1 MRRTLLL
8 AGLAVAV
15 PLASAAQ
22 DPAPVYQQGK
32 QYSFEVKVDGLLRQE
47 FTASPITFL
56 ETDRALA
63 RVRPRIEI
71 GVDRFLLGVGGD
83 FIFSSEKNTEFLP
96 TMPLLRDNYD
106 SRDAR
111 LDLAFVRAEPS
122 GWLRLHAGRFSM
134 PVRLTEM
141 IWDRDLRPQGAEVTL
156 AAVDRGPF
164 KRLAVTA
171 LGAKGSHVFP
181 AGGAFDFSN
190 RESMWIASASALAGV
205 GERATVELLASYVT
219 FGGLEHVD
227 PRLRRQNTR
236 ASAGGPLGREYD
248 VVDLVA
254 RFNREGKLEVQ
265 LVADL
270 SWNTAVDVNDR
281 GLWLAAVLGSTRTA
295 PVAIEY
301 TFARMDADAT
311 LAAFAADDFLWETG
325 WEGHRGD
332 LGIRLR
338 EHSALHLV
346 AQRQRF
352 KDAPQPAE
360 RERWL
365 ERYRIEVR
373 VRP

>member
-1 MRRTLLL
+1 MTPLLLL
-8 AGLAVAV
+8 AALAA
-15 PLASAAQ
+15 PMPEAQ
-22 DPAPVYQQGK
+22 DPAPVYQQGR

-63 RVRPRIEI
+63 RVRPRVEI
-71 GVDRFLLGVGGD
+71 GVHRFLVGVGGD
-83 FIFSSEKNTEFLP
+83 FLFSSERNTKFAP

-111 LDLAFVRAEPS
+111 LDLAFLRAEPAQA
-122 GWLRLHAGRFSM
+122 LRLHAGRFPM
-134 PVRLTEM
+134 PVRFTEM

-156 AAVDRGPF
+156 QAVDRGPF
-164 KRLAVTA
+164 KRLALTG
-171 LGAKGSHVFP
+171 LGARGSHVFP
-181 AGGAFDFSN
+181 AGGAFDFSD
-190 RESMWIASASALAGV
+190 RETLWVASASALAGLS
-205 GERATVELLASYVT
+205 ERSTLELVASYVT
-219 FGGLEHVD
+219 FGDLEHVD

-236 ASAGGPLGREYD
+236 ASAGGPLAAGYD
-248 VVDLVA
+248 VVDLVG
-254 RFNREGKLEVQ
+254 RFNREGRVEVQ
-265 LVADL
+265 LVADYG
-270 SWNTAVDVNDR
+270 WNTAVDANNT
-281 GLWLAAVLGSTRTA
+281 GLWLAAVVGSTRNSRA
-295 PVAIEY
+295 ALEY
-301 TFARMDADAT
+301 TFARVDTDAT

-338 EHSALHLV
+338 ENYALHLV

-352 KDAPQPAE
+352 KDAPQPVE

-373 VRP
+373 VRY